1 MTRASKYLL
10 IPLLASAAM
19 LLLPAPPPAP
29 PAAPPAAKDALKAAP
44 GAAPKPVAKDE
55 AAKPP
60 AKPAPP
66 VVKLL
71 EAPLPLLTYV
81 FPAGGRRGTT
91 VPAIATGTDLGGD
104 ASATSVWISGKGVTG
119 RVLAFKD
126 PTHVNI
132 ELTVAPDTE
141 LTEREIRLITAGGVS
156 NRCRFYVGDLP
167 EVSEVEPNSDKAQPQ
182 VLPSLPLI
190 VNGQITDSDRD
201 YFRFHAQAGQ
211 KLVLSVLGR
220 VIEPFIANAVPGW
233 FDPCLTVYDANGEQ
247 VAYADD
253 FRTSPDPVMFFEVPK
268 EGDYTVEL
276 RDIIF
281 RGRPDFIYRLTIG
294 ALPFVTDIFPLGGQ
308 AGTTAHV
315 QLHGYNLAKNTLTA
329 DLPKEPGKLT
339 NDPRFGGLPF
349 LVDSKCD
356 EMEREPNDTPETA
369 QKITTPA
376 VVNGRIQK
384 PGDIDY
390 YQFTAKKGEKLVMDV
405 MARRLGSPL
414 DSILT
419 LFDAKGNLLAEND
432 DWTDLT
438 ESPATHHADSHLLYT
453 FGSDGT
459 YSLRLRDI
467 QGNGGEEYAYRLSVA
482 PPQPDFVLRI
492 VPDNPRMGQGDTA
505 AITVTAIRKD
515 NFDGEIRL
523 DVEGLPPGFRA
534 SDAVIQTGQDEGRVT
549 ITAPPDAPL
558 AIVAPA
564 IYGTTVVGAETIRH
578 KAQSAEDL
586 MQAFAYHH
594 FVPSERL
601 ALSVL
606 KPAAYT
612 LESNVEPGKVLEV
625 VQETDAPVVIKVKR
639 MPGAVGAVNL
649 STGRIANGISMKS
662 IFVAADKDEG
672 AINISV
678 GNDAKPGLL
687 QNVIIMGVLK
697 TGKETITRYLPAIPI
712 KVVAAAPKAK

>member
-1 MTRASKYLL
+1 MTPTSKYLL
-10 IPLLASAAM
+10 IPLKASAAM
-19 LLLPAPPPAP
+19 LLMPAPPPAP
-29 PAAPPAAKDALKAAP
+29 VTGGAPKAAP
-44 GAAPKPVAKDE
+44 KTVAKVN
-55 AAKPP
+55 AVKPP
-60 AKPAPP
+60 AKPVPP

-81 FPAGGRRGTT
+81 FPAGGRRGST

-132 ELTVAPDTE
+132 ELTIAPDAE
-141 LTEREIRLITAGGVS
+141 LTEREVRLITAGGVS
-156 NRCRFYVGDLP
+156 NRSHFYVGDLP
-167 EVSEVEPNSDKAQPQ
+167 EVNEVEPNSDKALPQ
-182 VLPSLPLI
+182 VLPSLPVL

-220 VIEPFIANAVPGW
+220 AIEPFIANAVPGW
-233 FDPCLTVYDANGEQ
+233 FDPCLTVYDGNGEQ
-247 VAYADD
+247 IAYADD
-253 FRTSPDPVMFFEVPK
+253 FRTSPDPVMFLDVPK
-268 EGDYTVEL
+268 DGDYTVEL

-315 QLHGYNLAKNTLTA
+315 QLHGYNLAKNALTVN
-329 DLPKEPGKLT
+329 LPKEPGKLT
-339 NDPRFGGLPF
+339 IEGLPF
-349 LVDSKCD
+349 LVDNKCD

-369 QKITTPA
+369 QKIATPA

-419 LFDAKGNLLAEND
+419 LLDAKGNLLAEND

-438 ESPATHHADSHLLYT
+438 DSPATHHADSHLLYT
-453 FGSDGT
+453 FGVAGAYT
-459 YSLRLRDI
+459 LRLRDI
-467 QGNGGEEYAYRLSVA
+467 QGNGGEEYAYRLTVA

-492 VPDNPRMGQGDTA
+492 VPDNPRTGQGDTA

-515 NFDGEIRL
+515 GFDGEIHL

-564 IYGTTVVGAETIRH
+564 IFGTVVVDSGAGAETIRH
-578 KAQSAEDL
+578 RAQSAEDL

-594 FVPSERL
+594 FMPTERL

-606 KPAAYT
+606 KPAAYSV
-612 LESNVEPGKVLEV
+612 ESNVPPGKVLEV
-625 VQETDAPVVIKVKR
+625 KQDSDAPVVIKVKR
-639 MPGAVGAVNL
+639 MPDAKGAVNL
-649 STGRIANGISMKS
+649 STGRIANGITMKS
-662 IFVAADKDEG
+662 IFVAADKDE
-672 AINISV
+672 ATININVSA
-678 GNDAKPGLL
+678 DAKPGLQ

-697 TGKETITRYLPAIPI
+697 SGKETITRYLPAIPI
-712 KVVAAAPKAK
+712 KVVAAVPKP